1 MDETSVRLSKRM
13 VELGLCSRREAD
25 ACIEQGL
32 VKVDGKVVN
41 TLGARVRPEQEIT
54 LAGTPQALATLPVT
68 LLLNRPAEDDTPPA
82 QLLGPDSR
90 SPQDASEQVWLA
102 RHRQQ
107 LTAIGAVDEWCH
119 GLVVL
124 TQDKKLPRHLAEC
137 EMEFLLQ
144 VARAPAADDL
154 KARVAAIRLD
164 GKPLRQCK
172 ISRQSDQQL
181 RCVVYS
187 PRAGFFDEIGRQLG
201 VQLQGARCIRIG
213 RLALSGLQPG
223 EWRYLQAF
231 ERF

>member
-1 MDETSVRLSKRM
+1 MDETKVRLSKRM

-32 VKVDGKVVN
+32 VKVDGAVVT
-41 TLGARVRPEQEIT
+41 TLGARVLPEQQIT
-54 LAGTPQALATLPVT
+54 LAGMPQSLATLPVT
-68 LLLNRPAEDDTPPA
+68 LLLNRPAGDTAPPA
-82 QLLGPDSR
+82 QRLGPDSR

-102 RHRQQ
+102 RHRQH
-107 LTAIGAVDEWCH
+107 LTAIGAVDEQCH

-144 VARAPAADDL
+144 VELAPAAEEL
-154 KARVAAIRLD
+154 KQRIAAIRLD
-164 GKPLRQCK
+164 GRPLRQCK
-172 ISRQSDQQL
+172 ISRQSDHQL
-181 RCVVYS
+181 RCAVYS
-187 PRAGFFDEIGRQLG
+187 PRAGFFDEISRQLG
-201 VQLQGARCIRIG
+201 VRLQGARCIRVG

-223 EWRYLQAF
+223 EWRYLQPF

>member
-1 MDETSVRLSKRM
+1 MDETKVRLSKRM

-32 VKVDGKVVN
+32 VKVDGAVVA
-41 TLGARVRPEQEIT
+41 TLGARVGPEQHIT
-54 LAGTPQALATLPVT
+54 LAGQPQALATLPVT
-68 LLLNRPAEDDTPPA
+68 MLLNRPADEDAPPA

-102 RHRQQ
+102 RHRQH
-107 LTAIGAVDEWCH
+107 LAAFGAVDELCH

-144 VARAPAADDL
+144 VERAPAAEEL
-154 KARVAAIRLD
+154 KKRVAAIRLG

-172 ISRQSDQQL
+172 ISRQSDHQL
-181 RCVVYS
+181 RCAVYA
-187 PRAGFFDEIGRQLG
+187 PRAGLLDEIGRQLG
-201 VQLQGARCIRIG
+201 VRLRGARCIRIG
-213 RLALSGLQPG
+213 RLALGSLQPG
-223 EWRYLQAF
+223 QWRYLQPF

>member
-41 TLGARVRPEQEIT
+41 TLGARVRPEQQIT

-68 LLLNRPAEDDTPPA
+68 MLLNRPEGEDAPPA

-90 SPQDASEQVWLA
+90 SPQDGAEQVWLA
-102 RHRQQ
+102 RHRQH
-107 LTAIGAVDEWCH
+107 LSVLGAVDERCH
-119 GLVVL
+119 GLLVL

-144 VARAPAADDL
+144 VERAPAADEL

-172 ISRQSDQQL
+172 ISRQSDHQL
-181 RCVVYS
+181 RCAVYA
-187 PRAGFFDEIGRQLG
+187 PRDGFFAEISRQLG
-201 VQLQGARCIRIG
+201 ISLQSARCIRIG
-213 RLALSGLQPG
+213 RLALAGLQPG
-223 EWRYLQAF
+223 QWRYLQPF